1 MKILFDDNSMWN
13 NPDDSFEVN
22 SKVDIWNL
30 KHNLKLT
37 VEYVIDTIDYL
48 DLGEFDQWTQNQSMS
63 ALGKPAEVEKE
74 EYSYLT
80 STQRLRFHT
89 MVKSGEFRVQLM
101 DSEIP

>member
-1 MKILFDDNSMWN
+1 MA
-13 NPDDSFEVN
+13 
-22 SKVDIWNL
+22 IWNL
-30 KHNLKLT
+30 KDNLKLT

-48 DLGEFDQWTQNQSMS
+48 NLGEFVQWTQDQSMS
-63 ALGKPAEVEKE
+63 ALGNPEEVGKE

-101 DSEIP
+101 DPEVL